1 MMQIAV
7 VINNNGFFPCAPSLL
22 APTQGPV
29 SATITIAPE
38 VADPK
43 LDLSNLVHS
52 QARPKNINQEL
63 QMHKLY
69 LLNQKVTRNINFFLY
84 FVH

>member
-1 MMQIAV
+1 MMNNKTDIFTLNVPRRKVATMQIAV

-38 VADPK
+38 VA
-43 LDLSNLVHS
+43 
-52 QARPKNINQEL
+52 RPKA
-63 QMHKLY
+63 
-69 LLNQKVTRNINFFLY
+69 
-84 FVH
+84 